1 MRIAVNT
8 RLLLKGKLEGI
19 GWFTFQT
26 LNRIVAA
33 HPEHSFIFI
42 FDRPYDASFVFA
54 DNVIPV
60 VVPPPARHPILFYCW
75 FEWSIPYVLKKY
87 KADMFLSPDG
97 IGSLRTQI
105 PSVLVMHDL
114 AFEHYPE
121 HLKWSHS
128 VFMRYYSKR
137 YARHAQ
143 QLVTVSNF
151 SKQDIVDRYHIDPAK
166 ISVACN
172 GAHSAYQP
180 LSWEQREQVKK
191 EYAQGEEYFIFA
203 GALHPRKNVVAL
215 LKAFVLFKK
224 RNRTNMK
231 LVVVGRLA
239 WNYEEVEQM
248 RDAMPFKEDVIWV
261 GYSDVNQLCSII
273 GAAYAMVYPS
283 LFEGF
288 GIPILESY
296 YCDVPAIVSTTSSMP
311 EVGGDAALYVD
322 PMDDQ
327 SIADAMTRMYKDE
340 LLRKQ
345 LIEKAKVHRTQFT
358 WDKAADVLWQAML
371 KAVE

>member
-87 KADMFLSPDG
+87 KADLFLSPDG

-151 SKQDIVDRYHIDPAK
+151 SKQDIVDR
-166 ISVACN
+166 
-172 GAHSAYQP
+172 
-180 LSWEQREQVKK
+180 
-191 EYAQGEEYFIFA
+191 
-203 GALHPRKNVVAL
+203 
-215 LKAFVLFKK
+215 
-224 RNRTNMK
+224 
-231 LVVVGRLA
+231 
-239 WNYEEVEQM
+239 
-248 RDAMPFKEDVIWV
+248 
-261 GYSDVNQLCSII
+261 
-273 GAAYAMVYPS
+273 
-283 LFEGF
+283 
-288 GIPILESY
+288 
-296 YCDVPAIVSTTSSMP
+296 
-311 EVGGDAALYVD
+311 
-322 PMDDQ
+322 
-327 SIADAMTRMYKDE
+327 
-340 LLRKQ
+340 
-345 LIEKAKVHRTQFT
+345 
-358 WDKAADVLWQAML
+358 
-371 KAVE
+371 